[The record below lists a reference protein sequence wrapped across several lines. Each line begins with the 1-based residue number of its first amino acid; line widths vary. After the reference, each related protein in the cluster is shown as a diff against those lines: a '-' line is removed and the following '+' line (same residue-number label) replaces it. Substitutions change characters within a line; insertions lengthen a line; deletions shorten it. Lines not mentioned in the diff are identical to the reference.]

1 MRQKLKDS
9 SVPVV
14 AALLL
19 TGLFGSAAAVRAQ
32 LIDTTPTIVGNAK
45 AVQATALGTT
55 TVLADTGTLGG
66 TSDAREASQVTGS
79 VPSVLA
85 GEVLHAVTIGWP
97 DQVASEASIANLGLT
112 VAGTTISADL
122 VIARAL
128 AATGGAAMGNSGI
141 DNLSV
146 NGIPVYVTGEPNQ
159 TVWIPGGQVIVNEQK
174 TSSTGILVNALR
186 VVVTGVA
193 DIVIASAT
201 AGIH

>member
-1 MRQKLKDS
+1 MRQKLQDS

-45 AVQATALGTT
+45 AVQSTAFGTT

-66 TSDAREASQVTGS
+66 TSDAREASQVTGG

>member
-19 TGLFGSAAAVRAQ
+19 TGLFGSAAAVTAQ

-66 TSDAREASQVTGS
+66 TSDAREASQVTGG

>member
-1 MRQKLKDS
+1 MRQKLQDS

-45 AVQATALGTT
+45 AVQATAFGNT

-66 TSDAREASQVTGS
+66 TSDAREASQVTGG

-174 TSSTGILVNALR
+174 TSSTGILVNGLR

>member
-45 AVQATALGTT
+45 AVQATAFGNT

-66 TSDAREASQVTGS
+66 TSDAREASQVTGG

>member
-1 MRQKLKDS
+1 MRQKLQDS

-45 AVQATALGTT
+45 AVQATAFGNT

-66 TSDAREASQVTGS
+66 TSDAREASQVTGG

>member
-1 MRQKLKDS
+1 M
-9 SVPVV
+9 
-14 AALLL
+14 
-19 TGLFGSAAAVRAQ
+19 
-32 LIDTTPTIVGNAK
+32 IDTTPTIVGNAK
-45 AVQATALGTT
+45 AVQATAFGNT

-66 TSDAREASQVTGS
+66 TSDAREASQVTGG

>member
-1 MRQKLKDS
+1 MRQKLQDS

-45 AVQATALGTT
+45 AVQATAFGNT

-66 TSDAREASQVTGS
+66 TSDAREASQVTGLVS
-79 VPSVLA
+79 SVLA

>member
-14 AALLL
+14 AVLLL

-45 AVQATALGTT
+45 AVQATAFGNT

-66 TSDAREASQVTGS
+66 TSDAREASQVTGG

>member
-1 MRQKLKDS
+1 MRQKLKNS

-45 AVQATALGTT
+45 AVQSTAFGTT

-66 TSDAREASQVTGS
+66 TSDAREASQVTGG

>member
-45 AVQATALGTT
+45 VVQATALGTT

-66 TSDAREASQVTGS
+66 TSDAREASQVTGG

>member
-1 MRQKLKDS
+1 MRQKLQNS

-45 AVQATALGTT
+45 AVQATAFGNT

-66 TSDAREASQVTGS
+66 TSDAREASQVTGG